1 MASVEKFTDAAV
13 TNQLRHNA
21 REIIT
26 NSNKDIDKARTHLN
40 YSLTPERSLSPRAYY
55 TTRKQELYVYGRKDV
70 KTMAGWI
77 VTAPKEL
84 TTPEEEHEF
93 FISTYNFLENRYGK
107 ENVVQAVVHYDEG
120 KKEKAVDRWGK
131 VLTDDSGKPIYKLTF
146 GRPHLHFDFIPVVA
160 DTTPKHPQA
169 EKICAN
175 DVLTRHELQCFHSD
189 LQKHL
194 QNDGLNCS
202 VITGITKLNGRN
214 YTVKELKT
222 NYEAQRK
229 LQYEHEYE
237 RSRW

>member
-55 TTRKQELYVYGRKDV
+55 TARKQELYVYGRKDV

-84 TTPEEEHEF
+84 TTPEEEHDF

-131 VLTDDSGKPIYKLTF
+131 IQTDDNGNPIYTLAI

-160 DTTPKHPQA
+160 DTNPKHSQS

-175 DVLTRHELQCFHSD
+175 DVLNRRELQHFHTD

-194 QNDGLNCS
+194 ITNGINCS
-202 VITGITKLNGRN
+202 VLTGITKANGRN
-214 YTVKELKT
+214 YTVKELKA
-222 NYEAQRK
+222 NYEAQRE
-229 LQYEHEYE
+229 LHQEYE

>member
-26 NSNKDIDKARTHLN
+26 NSNKDIDKTRTHLN

-55 TTRKQELYVYGRKDV
+55 AARKKELYVYGRKDV

-77 VTAPKEL
+77 ITAPKEL
-84 TTPEEEHEF
+84 SSKQEEQTF
-93 FISTYNFLENRYGK
+93 FQSVYNFLENRYGK
-107 ENVVQAVVHYDEG
+107 ENVIQATVHYDEG
-120 KKEKAVDRWGK
+120 KKVKSVDRWGK
-131 VLTDDSGKPIYKLTF
+131 VLTDDEGKPIYKIAV

-160 DTTPKHPQA
+160 DSNPKHHQS

-175 DVLTRHELQCFHSD
+175 DVLNRQELQRFHAD
-189 LQKHL
+189 LQQHL
-194 QNDGLNCS
+194 IADGINCS
-202 VITGITKLNGRN
+202 VLTGITKANGRN
-214 YTVKELKT
+214 YTVKELKA
-222 NYEAQRK
+222 NYEKQRE
-229 LQYEHEYE
+229 LEHEYE

>member
-1 MASVEKFTDAAV
+1 MYGRNGEEKRIMASVEKFTDAAV

-55 TTRKQELYVYGRKDV
+55 TARKQELYVYGRKDV

-107 ENVVQAVVHYDEG
+107 ENVVLAVVHY
-120 KKEKAVDRWGK
+120 
-131 VLTDDSGKPIYKLTF
+131 
-146 GRPHLHFDFIPVVA
+146 
-160 DTTPKHPQA
+160 
-169 EKICAN
+169 

>member
-55 TTRKQELYVYGRKDV
+55 TARKQELYVYGRKDV

-93 FISTYNFLENRYGK
+93 FISTYNFLENPIMERK
-107 ENVVQAVVHYDEG
+107 TLFRPLFIMMRA
-120 KKEKAVDRWGK
+120 KKKK
-131 VLTDDSGKPIYKLTF
+131 LLTDGVEF
-146 GRPHLHFDFIPVVA
+146 
-160 DTTPKHPQA
+160 
-169 EKICAN
+169 
-175 DVLTRHELQCFHSD
+175 
-189 LQKHL
+189 
-194 QNDGLNCS
+194 
-202 VITGITKLNGRN
+202 
-214 YTVKELKT
+214 
-222 NYEAQRK
+222 
-229 LQYEHEYE
+229 
-237 RSRW
+237 

>member
-21 REIIT
+21 REIIN
-26 NSNKDIDKARTHLN
+26 NSNKDIDRTRTHLN
-40 YSLTPERSLSPRAYY
+40 YTLTPERSLSPRSYY
-55 TTRKQELYVYGRKDV
+55 TARKQELYVYGRKDV

-84 TTPEEEHEF
+84 TTPEEEHAF
-93 FISTYNFLENRYGK
+93 FLSTYNFLENRYGR
-107 ENVVQAVVHYDEG
+107 ENVIQATVHYDEG
-120 KKEKAVDRWGK
+120 KKKKVLDRWGK
-131 VLTDDSGKPIYKLTF
+131 VQTDADSNPIYKLAI

-160 DTTPKHPQA
+160 DTNPKHSQS

-175 DVLTRHELQCFHSD
+175 DVLTRHELQHFHTD

-194 QNDGLNCS
+194 IADGINCS
-202 VITGITKLNGRN
+202 VLTGITKANGRN
-214 YTVKELKT
+214 YTVKELKA
-222 NYEAQRK
+222 NYEAQRE
-229 LQYEHEYE
+229 LHQEYE